1 MKLIP
6 VLAVASLLSSA
17 AAFAQTPPAAPAA
30 SPPPASTTTPAP
42 KHHSRKYCH
51 KHANAQNLTGADR
64 AAFIKS
70 CRAGTAS

>member
-6 VLAVASLLSSA
+6 MLAVASLLSSA

-30 SPPPASTTTPAP
+30 SPPAATTPAP